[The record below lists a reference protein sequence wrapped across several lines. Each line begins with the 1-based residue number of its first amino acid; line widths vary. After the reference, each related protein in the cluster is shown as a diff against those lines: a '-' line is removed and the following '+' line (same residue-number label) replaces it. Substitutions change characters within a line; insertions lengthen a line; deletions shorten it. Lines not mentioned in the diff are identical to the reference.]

1 MEITSEYVGRRS
13 KPCVVTLTP
22 RRTMN
27 YAAATLDETVAYYDD
42 EREGGLVVPPM
53 LAVALTWQMAANID
67 QYWKMD
73 DFPRHIIRQQV
84 HYSELLIWHAPMKD
98 TDTLE
103 ITAEVTA
110 VRPHRAGTHLVVR
123 HDAKRDGELVFTEY
137 AGAML
142 RDVKCTDGGKGKEDV
157 PAFDSFVRTG
167 DDLWEKVIPVH
178 PLASHIYDG
187 CGDLH
192 FPIHTSKTFAHKV
205 GLPGIILHGTATL
218 AMAIKAIVQQEAD
231 GDPTRLA
238 SVRCNF
244 TGMVLPGSDIVVR
257 AQGRVERDSEV
268 DIHFLVL
275 NDEDKRAIRQACV
288 TLRK

>member
-1 MEITSEYVGRRS
+1 MEITSEYVGRKS
-13 KPCVVTLTP
+13 KPYRVTLTP

-27 YAAATLDETVAYYDD
+27 YAAATLDDTPAYYADD
-42 EREGGLVVPPM
+42 RPEGMVVPPM
-53 LAVALTWQMAANID
+53 LAVALTWHMAANLD
-67 QYWKMD
+67 SFWKMD
-73 DFPRHIIRQQV
+73 DFPRHVVSRQV
-84 HYSELLIWHAPMKD
+84 HYSEFLEWHQPMRPD
-98 TDTLE
+98 DTLE

-110 VRPHRAGTHLVVR
+110 VLPHRAGTHLIVR
-123 HDAKRDGELVFTEY
+123 HDAVRDGELVFTEW

-142 RDVKCTDGGKGKEDV
+142 RDVKCTDGGKGKENV
-157 PAFDSFVRTG
+157 PTFAPFSRTG

-178 PLASHIYDG
+178 PLASHLYDG

-192 FPIHTSKTFAHKV
+192 FPIHTSQAFAKSV

-218 AMAIKAIVQQEAD
+218 AMAVREIVRYEAD
-231 GDPTRLA
+231 GDPERVA

-244 TGMVLPGSDIVVR
+244 TGMVIPGTEIVVR
-257 AQGRVERDSEV
+257 AQGRNEHEAGT

-275 NDEDKRAIRQACV
+275 NAEDKRAIRHACV